1 MSEQNEISAL
11 DGIVDDLLP
20 DELDWRR
27 VVKSYPVPALL
38 LAAAGG
44 FLIAREQGMELIAA
58 AKAFVTDEVTHNIQS
73 LLDRGSPD
81 AGE

>member
-1 MSEQNEISAL
+1 MSEENASAL

-38 LAAAGG
+38 VAAGAG
-44 FLIAREQGMELIAA
+44 FLIGREQGMELIAA
-58 AKAFVTDEVTHNIQS
+58 AKAFVTDEVSHNLQS
-73 LLDRGSPD
+73 ILDRGSPD
-81 AGE
+81 AGD